1 MKKKNKKKKKKPPLN
16 YKYMYDTYVLNTI
29 YYIQV
34 DFLTY
39 TTSFIKYGPGASGF
53 FYVFSK

>member
-1 MKKKNKKKKKKPPLN
+1 
-16 YKYMYDTYVLNTI
+16 MYDTYVLNTI